1 MTKNMKKC
9 STSVAMK
16 EMQIKTMLR
25 FLFTCVRMAAI
36 KKANRK
42 FWQGSREKES
52 SNTAGQKLN

>member
-1 MTKNMKKC
+1 
-9 STSVAMK
+9 
-16 EMQIKTMLR
+16 MLR